1 MLPGAWSVLRN
12 TGPCAGLIHSG
23 AGAASADVGSCAG
36 SSLARHWLVLGDR
49 PPPCHPWVPSLV
61 RSRNTALSVLDPWA
75 FLPSLPPSLPL
86 PPSLQTP
93 LLPKELLVQW
103 WGLGLPRY
111 CGTKSSRRSRRRLA
125 VSSVGGGKA
134 AGPVW
139 VASEPTAGC
148 RWGPLLGCS
157 EVARYWAASSA
168 GASWPR
174 AGEPVRRSWALA
186 PVGLSFPSKAGVAI
200 TLRAQASLFFLIPA
214 HESPRTP
221 SFYLSSRQ
229 PRIQEFWMDP
239 VENTI
244 RSYDVSGQA
253 LKVTLK
259 CGKS

>member
-1 MLPGAWSVLRN
+1 MASCFRGRGPSLGIPGPALGWFIR
-12 TGPCAGLIHSG
+12 GLELQAPTS
-23 AGAASADVGSCAG
+23 APAPGAAS
-36 SSLARHWLVLGDR
+36 LVIGWFWGTA
-49 PPPCHPWVPSLV
+49 PPCHPWVPSLV
-61 RSRNTALSVLDPWA
+61 RSRNTALLVLDPWA

-139 VASEPTAGC
+139 VASEPTAAC

-168 GASWPR
+168 AASWPR

-186 PVGLSFPSKAGVAI
+186 LWGCPSPQRQESRSP
-200 TLRAQASLFFLIPA
+200 LEHRHRSFFLSLLMKVPELLPFIFLLA
-214 HESPRTP
+214 NLEFR
-221 SFYLSSRQ
+221 SSGW
-229 PRIQEFWMDP
+229 I
-239 VENTI
+239 
-244 RSYDVSGQA
+244 
-253 LKVTLK
+253 L
-259 CGKS
+259 